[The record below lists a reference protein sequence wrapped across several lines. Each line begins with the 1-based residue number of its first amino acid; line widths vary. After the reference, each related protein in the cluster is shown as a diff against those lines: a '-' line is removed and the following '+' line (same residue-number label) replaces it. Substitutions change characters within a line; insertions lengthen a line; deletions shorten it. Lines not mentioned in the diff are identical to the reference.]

1 MIIGIGN
8 DLVDIRRIEKT
19 LKTHQERF
27 IKRCFSQSE
36 QQQLLTRKDD
46 QKAQFLAK
54 RFAAK
59 EACVKALGSG
69 FVDDIYLKDISV
81 ERDSAGKPSLILSG
95 GALEKLH
102 EVVGSNKDPYLHLSL
117 SDEPPYASAFVIL
130 EAREP

>member
-19 LKTHQERF
+19 LKTHKERF
-27 IKRCFSQSE
+27 ITRCFSKSE
-36 QQQLLTRKDD
+36 QEQLAQRKED
-46 QKAQFLAK
+46 QRASFLAK

-69 FVDDIYLKDISV
+69 FVGDIYLKDISV
-81 ERDSAGKPSLILSG
+81 ERDDLGKPSLVLTG
-95 GALEKLH
+95 GALERLIELSPNNLKPH
-102 EVVGSNKDPYLHLSL
+102 LHLSL

-130 EAREP
+130 EAR

>member
-36 QQQLLTRKDD
+36 QQQLLTRKDN

-95 GALEKLH
+95 GVLEKLH
-102 EVVGSNKDPYLHLSL
+102 EVVGGNKKPYLHLSL
-117 SDEPPYASAFVIL
+117 SDEPPYASAFVVL
-130 EAREP
+130 EAREL